1 MQLDPLLKL
10 SCAIARNRDKI
21 EFDLVCE
28 FEFELVFNFG
38 ASGLRGVWASRLR
51 GFAAGLRGLAASR
64 LSGLMPQARVS
75 SLGTFFA
82 RGPVVIQDAH
92 PSPL

>member
-28 FEFELVFNFG
+28 FEFELVFKFG
-38 ASGLRGVWASRLR
+38 ASGLRGFGASRQGFVALRLR
-51 GFAAGLRGLAASR
+51 G
-64 LSGLMPQARVS
+64 
-75 SLGTFFA
+75 
-82 RGPVVIQDAH
+82 
-92 PSPL
+92 

>member
-28 FEFELVFNFG
+28 FEFELVFKFG
-38 ASGLRGVWASRLR
+38 ASASGSCQFAQDISLRVAL
-51 GFAAGLRGLAASR
+51 
-64 LSGLMPQARVS
+64 
-75 SLGTFFA
+75 
-82 RGPVVIQDAH
+82 
-92 PSPL
+92 